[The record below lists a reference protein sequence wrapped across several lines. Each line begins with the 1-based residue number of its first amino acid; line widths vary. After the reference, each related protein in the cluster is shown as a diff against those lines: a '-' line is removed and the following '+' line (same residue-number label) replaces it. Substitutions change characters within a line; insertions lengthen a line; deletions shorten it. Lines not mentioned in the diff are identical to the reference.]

1 MSGYFL
7 LGYVSEDFLK
17 GVCQE
22 IFLMG
27 VSGDFRLGCVSE
39 DFLKGVCQEIFL
51 KRVCQEIS

>member
-27 VSGDFRLGCVSE
+27 VSGDFLLGCVSE

-51 KRVCQEIS
+51 KRVCQEI